1 MRRNC
6 HAVVLLLAICATA
19 TSSALA
25 EEAPL
30 VAAASDVQFAL
41 RDIEKSYTVETGET
55 LRLTFGSSGNFAR
68 QIRAGAPVELFLA
81 ADERYVADL
90 ASEGLTRDAG
100 ALYGIGRLA
109 LVVPKGSPLKPDGT
123 LEDLRA
129 ALHDGRLK
137 KFAIPNPLHAPYG
150 ERAMEVLKRL
160 GLWGDIESRLVLG
173 ENVSQAA
180 QFATSG
186 AADGGIIAY
195 ALTLAPEVAERGLFA
210 PIPAEWHTPLR
221 QRMVL
226 MKPAGAGAERFYNYL
241 QGPKARSLL
250 EKWGFTLPAD
260 GK

>member
-1 MRRNC
+1 M
-6 HAVVLLLAICATA
+6 
-19 TSSALA
+19 
-25 EEAPL
+25 
-30 VAAASDVQFAL
+30 
-41 RDIEKSYTVETGET
+41 
-55 LRLTFGSSGNFAR
+55 
-68 QIRAGAPVELFLA
+68 
-81 ADERYVADL
+81 
-90 ASEGLTRDAG
+90 
-100 ALYGIGRLA
+100 
-109 LVVPKGSPLKPDGT
+109 
-123 LEDLRA
+123 
-129 ALHDGRLK
+129 
-137 KFAIPNPLHAPYG
+137 
-150 ERAMEVLKRL
+150 L
-160 GLWGDIESRLVLG
+160 GMWGDIESRLVLV

-241 QGPKARSLL
+241 QGPTARSLL

>member
-1 MRRNC
+1 MRQNWFPVAC
-6 HAVVLLLAICATA
+6 LVAVLVAGKHAAI
-19 TSSALA
+19 SG
-25 EEAPL
+25 EAPL

-41 RDIEKSYTVETGET
+41 REIEKNYTAETGET
-55 LRLTFGSSGNFAR
+55 LRLAFGSSGNIAR
-68 QIRAGAPVELFLA
+68 QIRSGAPIGLFLS

-160 GLWGDIESRLVLG
+160 GMWGDIESRLVLG

-226 MKPAGAGAERFYNYL
+226 MKAAGDGAERFYNYL